1 MIENLQHISPAAFTV
16 LLFIGFILLF
26 IFIRRHQALI
36 QKEASTSKPIDFLP
50 AGLGTRY
57 KQEQVLIGRLR
68 RDWKDAS
75 LDIRDYWGRDVAV
88 VTYGISSIHLTVEG
102 HRYEIANEKRPF
114 LTASMSTPALKLRMV
129 KSSAFIT
136 TSSLHEIGPGK
147 DLTVVANFRA
157 VLKSDFRITRN
168 GQQIGQFAQV
178 GHKAAKQVALWIA
191 DDIPLAARAFIMALE
206 YRRLH

>member
-1 MIENLQHISPAAFTV
+1 MIENLENISPAEFTV

-26 IFIRRHQALI
+26 IFISRYQTRI
-36 QKEASTSKPIDFLP
+36 QKEASTSKPIDVLP

-57 KQEQVLIGRLR
+57 KQEQVLVGCLR
-68 RDWKDAS
+68 TEWKDAS
-75 LDIRDYWGRDVAV
+75 LDIRDYWGRNIAV
-88 VTYGISSIHLTVEG
+88 VTYGINSIHLSVEG
-102 HRYEIANEKRPF
+102 NRYEIANEKRPF
-114 LTASMSTPALKLRMV
+114 LTASISTSALKLRMV

-136 TSSLHEIGPGK
+136 TSSRYEIASGQ
-147 DLTVVANFRA
+147 DLTVAANFRA

-178 GHKAAKQVALWIA
+178 GHKAAKQVVLWIA
-191 DDIPLAARAFIMALE
+191 DDTPLVARAFIMALE